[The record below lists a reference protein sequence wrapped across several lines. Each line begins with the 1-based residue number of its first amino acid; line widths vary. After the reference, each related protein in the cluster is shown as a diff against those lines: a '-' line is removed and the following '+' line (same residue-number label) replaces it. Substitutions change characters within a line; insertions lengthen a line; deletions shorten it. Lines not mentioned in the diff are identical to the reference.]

1 MKDPI
6 EREREEAWI
15 GDAVLSLFA
24 REWILKHRG
33 GMSGAE
39 LSAFTSNQFLLVLG
53 NPLSVEARIGRLYQA
68 EGLAAA
74 CAWMEQELVPRW
86 ELRIRKQ
93 TLTRRPIG

>member
-1 MKDPI
+1 MKDSI

-33 GMSGAE
+33 GMNGAE
-39 LSAFTSNQFLLVLG
+39 LSAFTSNQFLLGLG
-53 NPLSVEARIGRLYQA
+53 NPTSVEARIGRLYQA

-74 CAWMEQELVPRW
+74 GAWMEQELVPRW

-93 TLTRRPIG
+93 TLARRPIG